1 MEIMRKDLNDARDL
15 HGQAESAAA
24 VWKASGVS
32 WIWGGATKL
41 NCCLPGCP
49 EEGLLCGLTEYP
61 GTLLGHSLARSQQRT
76 SFPSCSLREGGL

>member
-32 WIWGGATKL
+32 WIWGTSRTTKL
-41 NCCLPGCP
+41 SCCLAGWRR
-49 EEGLLCGLTEYP
+49 GLCVDLMN
-61 GTLLGHSLARSQQRT
+61 ARVLSWDT
-76 SFPSCSLREGGL
+76 V